1 MSAPTWLALG
11 LVVATSL
18 AMLTSVNAIYALWAR
33 EPLPG
38 RRTRRRVLRRVGTT
52 VGLWQ
57 ISVGIAIIALG
68 PGTGWPSAIAVG
80 GMGCMFLTGSWLA
93 RKIGVAPWWAPE

>member
-1 MSAPTWLALG
+1 MSAAAVLALA
-11 LVVATSL
+11 LVVATTL
-18 AMLTSVNAIYALWAR
+18 AVYLSINHLYAVLAGD
-33 EPLPG
+33 PFPG
-38 RRTRRRVLRRVGTT
+38 TRTRRRLLRRMGTLIG
-52 VGLWQ
+52 VWQ
-57 ISVGIAIIALG
+57 ITVGIAIVAVG